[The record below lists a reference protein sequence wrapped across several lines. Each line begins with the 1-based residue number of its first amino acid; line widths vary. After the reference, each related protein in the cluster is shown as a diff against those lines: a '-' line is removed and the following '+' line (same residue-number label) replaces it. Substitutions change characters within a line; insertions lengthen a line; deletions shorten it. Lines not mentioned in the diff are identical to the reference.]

1 MLQEQST
8 IGAPN
13 WLILLSPLL
22 EDVSMRFHELR
33 REISVATKG
42 TKRHGMTLVELL
54 VVIAI
59 VSALAALLLPALQAA
74 REAARK
80 VTCGNHLRQ
89 NTLAVLHYA
98 DAHQQYLPPLWRS
111 DRPNPWENFSW
122 RIEILPYLEQVPL
135 RDGLALH
142 LAPLDVPNR
151 PWLATHVTTFLCPSA
166 PDYPRAIATLGD
178 EQTMLEMGL
187 GAADYVA
194 VHDVATPEQTT
205 PLAGCW
211 GEIPAA
217 SEGFEDAVGPALE
230 VDPDLR
236 NPQIRTR
243 PASLK
248 AVTDGLSQTA
258 LLVEQAGKPLR
269 YGPRRVSEDASPAE
283 GAWATAE
290 FSSFYAAGI
299 NRDNLSGVYGFHT
312 GAAAAMGDG
321 SVHWLDASL
330 DPAVAAAL
338 LSREGDEIVDVRDWR

>member
-1 MLQEQST
+1 
-8 IGAPN
+8 
-13 WLILLSPLL
+13 LLLPH
-22 EDVSMRFHELR
+22 EDVAMRCPKLR
-33 REISVATKG
+33 RATAVT
-42 TKRHGMTLVELL
+42 TKAAMWRGMTLVELL

-59 VSALAALLLPALQAA
+59 VAALAALLLPALQAA

-80 VTCGNHLRQ
+80 ATCANHLRQ
-89 NTLAVLHYA
+89 NALAVLQYA
-98 DAHQQYLPPLWRS
+98 DAHQQRLPPLWRS

-122 RIEILPYLEQVPL
+122 RIEILPYLEQAPL

-142 LAPLDVPNR
+142 LAPLDALNR
-151 PWLATHVTTFLCPSA
+151 PWVATRVTTFLCPSA

-178 EQTMLEMGL
+178 GAMPLEMGL
-187 GAADYVA
+187 GAADYAA

-211 GEIPAA
+211 GETPAA
-217 SEGFEDAVGPALE
+217 NEGFEDAVGPTLE
-230 VDPDLR
+230 IDPDLR
-236 NPQIRTR
+236 NPQLRTR
-243 PASLK
+243 RASLK

-269 YGPRRVSEDASPAE
+269 YGPRRVSAYTSPAE

-299 NRDNLSGVYGFHT
+299 NRDNLSGVYGFHS

-321 SVHWLDASL
+321 SVHWLDAHL

-338 LSREGDEIVDVRDWR
+338 LSREGDEIVDGRDWR